1 MFFDPAMSAALERI
15 AERAQDVQRAFVP
28 GAIAQHDDVATSSD
42 RSQPS
47 LDTLC
52 IALPNDA
59 YLIASNAPNERSY
72 TRDGALHLADDVLVD
87 ATGTPILGERG
98 PNEPMEEL
106 RVDSVDAALG
116 RVALPRVEADGT
128 FAYTR
133 SAIDPRSLT
142 RVSSRVVVG
151 RVALA
156 RFPAGTKLVGDG
168 THASAPPGVTP
179 HTGFAGDASFAR
191 LKPMQRQ
198 SSGIDLDRSL
208 IRLKEAY
215 LAFDALHAA
224 EQAKGRLGKTA
235 MDLVK

>member
-15 AERAQDVQRAFVP
+15 AQRAQDVQRAFVP
-28 GAIAQHDDVATSSD
+28 GAIAQHDDVATSG

-47 LDTLC
+47 LDPLC
-52 IALPNDA
+52 VALPNDA
-59 YLIASNAPNERSY
+59 YLVASNAQNERSY
-72 TRDGALHLADDVLVD
+72 TRDGALHLADGVLVD
-87 ATGTPILGERG
+87 GTGMPVLGARG
-98 PNEPMEEL
+98 PNEPMEAL

-116 RVALPRVEADGT
+116 RVVMPRIEADGS
-128 FAYTR
+128 FVYTR
-133 SAIDPRSLT
+133 CAIDPRSAT
-142 RVSSRVVVG
+142 PVSTRVVVG

-168 THASAPPGVTP
+168 IHASAPPGVAP

-191 LKPMQRQ
+191 VKPMQRQ

-224 EQAKGRLGKTA
+224 EQARGRLGKTA